1 MEKFHPTAHNILR
14 SIKKVWSSSTKLML
28 LYYVT
33 PPFYTT
39 LGVQFRAW
47 LDSLLTK
54 NTTECAINF
63 ADSVEILLWLIVIR
77 PIAQK

>member
-1 MEKFHPTAHNILR
+1 
-14 SIKKVWSSSTKLML
+14 ML

-54 NTTECAINF
+54 NTTACAINF
-63 ADSVEILLWLIVIR
+63 ADSVEILLWLIVIK